1 VIRHDGAPRLAG
13 PLGMSAMLHVA
24 VAITLVLSRGAAPP
38 PRPPIYRVTLVAA
51 PPGPRA
57 IGTVT
62 PPSDRPVPPTA
73 TPPPRSQA
81 TPRDMP
87 APTATPPR
95 RAPPVP
101 ATPSPAPTKQAPNT
115 PAPRAGGG
123 AEGGRGTDV
132 ANVRIEGIEFP
143 YSGYLANIV
152 RQIALR
158 FEPPNRNA
166 PLRAEVRFL
175 IHRDGSVTGQR
186 IVVRSGV
193 YAFDLEAMGSIEA
206 AAAARAFGPLPA
218 GYPDDVLP
226 VVFSFDP
233 SLIR

>member
-1 VIRHDGAPRLAG
+1 MRHADAPRLLG
-13 PLGMSAMLHVA
+13 PLGMSALMHAGIV
-24 VAITLVLSRGAAPP
+24 VTLLVTRGDPPP
-38 PRPPIYRVTLVAA
+38 PRPPVYRVNLVAA

-62 PPSDRPVPPTA
+62 PPSTRPVP
-73 TPPPRSQA
+73 
-81 TPRDMP
+81 
-87 APTATPPR
+87 PTATPPR

-101 ATPSPAPTKQAPNT
+101 ATPVPAPARPAPNT
-115 PAPRAGGG
+115 PSPRAGGG
-123 AEGGRGTDV
+123 PEGGRGTDV

-166 PLRAEVRFL
+166 PLRAEVSFL

-206 AAAARAFGPLPA
+206 AAQAKAFGPLPA

>member
-1 VIRHDGAPRLAG
+1 MAPPR
-13 PLGMSAMLHVA
+13 A
-24 VAITLVLSRGAAPP
+24 VPP
-38 PRPPIYRVTLVAA
+38 PRAA
-51 PPGPRA
+51 
-57 IGTVT
+57 
-62 PPSDRPVPPTA
+62 
-73 TPPPRSQA
+73 
-81 TPRDMP
+81 
-87 APTATPPR
+87 
-95 RAPPVP
+95 PVP

-115 PAPRAGGG
+115 PAPQAGGG
-123 AEGGRGTDV
+123 PEGGRGTDV
-132 ANVRIEGIEFP
+132 ANVRIEGIDFP

-158 FEPPNRNA
+158 FEPPSRNA
-166 PLRAEVRFL
+166 PLRAEVSFL
-175 IHRDGSVTGQR
+175 IHRDGRVTGQR

-206 AAAARAFGPLPA
+206 AAAAGAFGPLPA

>member
-1 VIRHDGAPRLAG
+1 MP
-13 PLGMSAMLHVA
+13 
-24 VAITLVLSRGAAPP
+24 T
-38 PRPPIYRVTLVAA
+38 
-51 PPGPRA
+51 
-57 IGTVT
+57 
-62 PPSDRPVPPTA
+62 PTA
-73 TPPPRSQA
+73 V
-81 TPRDMP
+81 
-87 APTATPPR
+87 PPR

-101 ATPSPAPTKQAPNT
+101 ATPVPAPARPAPNT
-115 PAPRAGGG
+115 PSPRAGGG
-123 AEGGRGTDV
+123 PEGGRGTDV

-166 PLRAEVRFL
+166 PLRAEVSFL

>member
-1 VIRHDGAPRLAG
+1 MRSTAAPRLTA
-13 PLGMSAMLHVA
+13 PLGMSALLHVA
-24 VAITLVLSRGAAPP
+24 VAVTLVVSRGEGPP
-38 PRPPIYRVTLVAA
+38 PRPPVYRVNLVAA

-57 IGTVT
+57 VGTVT
-62 PPSDRPVPPTA
+62 PPSTRPIPPTA
-73 TPPPRSQA
+73 TPPPRSQ
-81 TPRDMP
+81 TSPRDMP
-87 APTATPPR
+87 PPKAAPPAK
-95 RAPPVP
+95 AAPVP
-101 ATPSPAPTKQAPNT
+101 ATPIPAPTRPAPNT
-115 PAPRAGGG
+115 PSPRAGGG
-123 AEGGRGTDV
+123 PEGGRGTDV

-166 PLRAEVRFL
+166 PLRAEVSFL

-206 AAAARAFGPLPA
+206 AAAAKAFGPLPA

>member
-1 VIRHDGAPRLAG
+1 MRHADAPRLLG
-13 PLGMSAMLHVA
+13 PLGMSALLHAGV
-24 VAITLVLSRGAAPP
+24 VVTLLVTRGDPPP
-38 PRPPIYRVTLVAA
+38 PRPPIYRVNLVAA

-62 PPSDRPVPPTA
+62 PPSARPVPPTA
-73 TPPPRSQA
+73 TPPPRSQIA
-81 TPRDMP
+81 PRDMP
-87 APTATPPR
+87 TPTAVPPR

-101 ATPSPAPTKQAPNT
+101 ATPVPAPTRPAPNT
-115 PAPRAGGG
+115 PSPRAGGG

-166 PLRAEVRFL
+166 PLRAEVSFL

>member
-1 VIRHDGAPRLAG
+1 
-13 PLGMSAMLHVA
+13 
-24 VAITLVLSRGAAPP
+24 
-38 PRPPIYRVTLVAA
+38 
-51 PPGPRA
+51 
-57 IGTVT
+57 
-62 PPSDRPVPPTA
+62 
-73 TPPPRSQA
+73 
-81 TPRDMP
+81 
-87 APTATPPR
+87 
-95 RAPPVP
+95 VP
-101 ATPSPAPTKQAPNT
+101 ATPSPTPTKQAPNT

-123 AEGGRGTDV
+123 PEGGRGTDV

-166 PLRAEVRFL
+166 PLRAEVSFL

>member
-1 VIRHDGAPRLAG
+1 MRDLAAPRFTSA
-13 PLGMSAMLHVA
+13 LGMSAALHVA
-24 VAITLVLSRGAAPP
+24 LVATLVLTRGPTAP
-38 PRPPIYRVTLVAA
+38 PRPPVYRVNLVAA
-51 PPGPRA
+51 PPGARA
-57 IGTVT
+57 IGAVT
-62 PPSDRPVPPTA
+62 PPSTRPVPPTA
-73 TPPPRSQA
+73 TPPPRSQT

-87 APTATPPR
+87 APTTVPPR

-115 PAPRAGGG
+115 PAPRAGVG

-143 YSGYLANIV
+143 YSGYLANNV

-166 PLRAEVRFL
+166 PLRAEVSFL

-206 AAAARAFGPLPA
+206 AAAAKAFGPLPG

>member
-1 VIRHDGAPRLAG
+1 MRQDVATKLTG
-13 PLGMSAMLHVA
+13 PLGMSAALHVA
-24 VAITLVLSRGAAPP
+24 VVLLLVITRGEGPP
-38 PRPPIYRVTLVAA
+38 PRPPVYRVNLVAA

-57 IGTVT
+57 IGAVT
-62 PPSDRPVPPTA
+62 PPANKPVPPTA
-73 TPPPRSQA
+73 TPPPRSQ
-81 TPRDMP
+81 TSPRDMP
-87 APTATPPR
+87 PPKAVPPS
-95 RAPPVP
+95 RAAPVP
-101 ATPSPAPTKQAPNT
+101 ATPSPAPVKQAPNT

-123 AEGGRGTDV
+123 PEGGRGTDV
-132 ANVRIEGIEFP
+132 ANVRIDGIEFP

-152 RQIALR
+152 RQIAVR

-166 PLRAEVRFL
+166 PLRAEVSFL

-193 YAFDLEAMGSIEA
+193 YAFDLEAMGAIEA
-206 AAAARAFGPLPA
+206 AAAARAFGPLPT
-218 GYPDDVLP
+218 GYAEDVLP